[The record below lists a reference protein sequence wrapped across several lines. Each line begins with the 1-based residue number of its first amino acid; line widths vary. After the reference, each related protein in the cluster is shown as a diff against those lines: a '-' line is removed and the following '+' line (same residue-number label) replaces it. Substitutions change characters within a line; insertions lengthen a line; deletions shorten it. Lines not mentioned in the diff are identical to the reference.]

1 MADKGWTGQM
11 AAAAGLAAG
20 TGAAQ
25 LGLGYGL
32 GVVVWP
38 TTMTADDSVW
48 LGSLGWATWIAASS
62 TVFGAVLA
70 ARLRPI
76 ASEPPVTPG
85 RRPSIA
91 GSEDGDPIGD
101 FGHGDSTAGSRYG
114 DSTGDRTSS
123 GDEPVPA
130 GATRYQS
137 PRPEA
142 ARPPGPWRLALA
154 TVAALG
160 ALVTVALIALPARA
174 AIRTDAYSP
183 ETIAAG
189 YALVGVLLGL
199 AVAYWAVVSRPVA
212 ANLIATAVWLWALA
226 IAAIIVELTTHR
238 ASATYLTSWQF
249 AALDE
254 TARYGT
260 IYWPSAL
267 LTLLAALLIGMIAA
281 WPAVFRGDFGLGTAS
296 SGAVGP
302 LLVAAAFLAL
312 APRLTGAL
320 GPLQSA
326 YLVAPY
332 AVLAGLAGSALTVA
346 LGRQA
351 AERRARQ
358 VRHKAPPQPSHRN
371 LRPTAARDSEAAR
384 RRTAE
389 VAAAQRAA
397 EVAPGQR
404 AAEPEPSHDS
414 PRSGRRGRDR
424 ESTALPP
431 DPGGEPAAPA
441 DRLGSRRV
449 TPARTPAEP
458 TQRLPT
464 AGSAV
469 ATESRAAGAH
479 PGLAEPSRR
488 RGLFGWRKS
497 SEPVPESTAGTS
509 PATPAA
515 ESTSAAPIVSAPD
528 SAVADKR
535 HGTLFGSSRRPER
548 PEPVPRQAPSGP
560 PPVQPAPTPSP
571 AAPATGG
578 PRAAGS
584 SGMGSGVAA
593 TSAAPGPRTVRS
605 TVAAPPADPPVAK
618 INPPRPGDTRA
629 GARPEPAASKPA
641 AKASERDVSP
651 SASST
656 STAAGTPAEPAS
668 NTPAESTS
676 DTPAESTSDTPA
688 EPASDTPADARST
701 KARRA
706 PAKTTPAA
714 ETSGD
719 DTTAAAP
726 PRRAPTKKAAAKNAP
741 AKVETPTPP
750 DPDPLWVDDAGET
763 PAPSKRRFGRRSG
776 DTD

>member
-11 AAAAGLAAG
+11 AAAAGIAAG

-62 TVFGAVLA
+62 TVFGAVFA

-91 GSEDGDPIGD
+91 GSEDGDSIGD

-130 GATRYQS
+130 GATRYQP

-183 ETIAAG
+183 EAIATG

-199 AVAYWAVVSRPVA
+199 AVAYRAVVSRPVA

-312 APRLTGAL
+312 APRLNGAL

-358 VRHKAPPQPSHRN
+358 VRHKAPAQPSHRN

-389 VAAAQRAA
+389 VADAQRAA
-397 EVAPGQR
+397 EVAPAQR
-404 AAEPEPSHDS
+404 GAEPEPSHDS

-424 ESTALPP
+424 ESAPLPP

-449 TPARTPAEP
+449 TPARTSAEP

-497 SEPVPESTAGTS
+497 SEPVPESTAGIS
-509 PATPAA
+509 PATPSA
-515 ESTSAAPIVSAPD
+515 ESTSAAPIVSAVD

-548 PEPVPRQAPSGP
+548 PEPVPRQAPGGP

-584 SGMGSGVAA
+584 SGTGSGVAA
-593 TSAAPGPRTVRS
+593 ASAAPGPPTVRS

-618 INPPRPGDTRA
+618 INPPRPGDTPA
-629 GARPEPAASKPA
+629 GARPDPAASKLT
-641 AKASERDVSP
+641 AKASGRDVSP

-656 STAAGTPAEPAS
+656 STAA
-668 NTPAESTS
+668 
-676 DTPAESTSDTPA
+676 DTPA
-688 EPASDTPADARST
+688 EPAADTPADAAST
-701 KARRA
+701 KARRG
-706 PAKTTPAA
+706 PAKTTQAA

-719 DTTAAAP
+719 DTTATTP

-763 PAPSKRRFGRRSG
+763 PAPSRRRFGRRSG